1 MKIGV
6 IFTGGTIGSRTGA
19 QGIAPAADAP
29 RKLLSDYAAW
39 TGDGTVFPTAEPYT
53 ILSENLTLSHVGV
66 LAACIREKLRE
77 WDGVIVTH
85 GTDTL
90 QYTGAAL
97 GYILGLSSKPVV
109 LVSANYPLEDSRS
122 NGLDN
127 FRAAVTFLRT
137 VVGVTGVF
145 AAYKNRGE
153 EAVRIHRATRLLP
166 HLPLDDLLFSH
177 AGTVAVMTP
186 EGEVK
191 PLADYTEQ
199 HDGQTV
205 MEAESL
211 VSAEGRIL
219 RLTAYPGMRCPDT
232 DGVAAVLIDGYHSG
246 TLPASALPLRRL
258 CKKAKEASI
267 PVILTGA
274 PEGGTAYESGNA
286 HAALEIFNA
295 PPISPIAAYIKLCL
309 ALANGRDPFAC
320 LTLPL
325 GGDL

>member
-6 IFTGGTIGSRTGA
+6 IFTGGTIGSRMGDTC
-19 QGIAPAADAP
+19 IAPTASAP
-29 RKLLSDYAAW
+29 RKLLSDYAAK
-39 TGDGTVFPTAEPYT
+39 TGDDTSFPTAEPYT
-53 ILSENLTLSHVGV
+53 ILSEQLTLSHVEV
-66 LAACIREKLRE
+66 LAACIQEQLRE
-77 WDGVIVTH
+77 CDGVIVTH

-97 GYILGLSSKPVV
+97 GYMLGLSSRPVV
-109 LVSANYPLEDSRS
+109 LVSANYPLEDARS
-122 NGLDN
+122 NGLEN
-127 FRAAVTFLRT
+127 FCAAITFLRT

-153 EAVRIHRATRLLP
+153 EVVRIHRATRLLP
-166 HLPLDDLLFSH
+166 HLPLDDLLFSR
-177 AGTVAVMTP
+177 AGTVAAMTA

-199 HDGQTV
+199 HDAQTV
-205 MEAESL
+205 MDGGAL
-211 VSAEGRIL
+211 VCAEGRIL
-219 RLTAYPGMRCPDT
+219 RLAAYPGMRCPDLE
-232 DGVAAVLIDGYHSG
+232 GVAAVLIDAYHSG
-246 TLPASALPLRRL
+246 TLPTGALALRMLAR
-258 CKKAKEASI
+258 KAKEAGI

-286 HAALEIFNA
+286 LATLGIFNA
-295 PPISPIAAYIKLCL
+295 PPLSPSAAYMKLCL

>member
-19 QGIAPAADAP
+19 AGIAPSDEAP
-29 RKLLSDYAAW
+29 HKLLNDYAAW
-39 TGDGTVFPTAEPYT
+39 TGDDTVFPTVEPYT
-53 ILSENLTLSHVGV
+53 ILSENLSLSHVGA
-66 LAACIREKLRE
+66 LAACIKEKLRE
-77 WDGVIVTH
+77 WDGAIVTH

-122 NGLDN
+122 NGPEN

-153 EAVRIHRATRLLP
+153 EVVRIHRATRLLP
-166 HLPLDDLLFSH
+166 HLPLDDLLFSKE
-177 AGTVAVMTP
+177 GTVAVMTL
-186 EGEVK
+186 EGDVK

-199 HDGQTV
+199 HDAQTV
-205 MEAESL
+205 MDADAL
-211 VSAEGRIL
+211 VCAEGRIL
-219 RLTAYPGMRCPDT
+219 RLFAYPGMRCPDL
-232 DGVAAVLIDGYHSG
+232 DGVAAVLIDSYHSG
-246 TLPASALPLRRL
+246 TLPTGALPLRML
-258 CKKAKEASI
+258 CKKAKDMGV
-267 PVILTGA
+267 PVILVGA

-286 HAALEIFNA
+286 HAALGIFNA
-295 PPISPIAAYIKLCL
+295 PPLSPIAAYMKLCL
-309 ALANGRDPFAC
+309 ALSNGRDPFAC
-320 LTLPL
+320 LSLPL